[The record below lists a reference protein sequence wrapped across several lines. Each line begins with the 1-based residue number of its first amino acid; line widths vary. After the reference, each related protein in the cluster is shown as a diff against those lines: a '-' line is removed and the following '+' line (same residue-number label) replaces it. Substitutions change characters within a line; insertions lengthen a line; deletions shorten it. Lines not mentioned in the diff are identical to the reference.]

1 VFNHKDQITSKLF
14 SFFDIFSNVP
24 FDRLKLHADTS
35 MFLTA
40 LFKTDFYF
48 RSKMSRRPSTST
60 LSIFDDLSDSSL
72 NDSSYLYQA
81 KRKKTDQSA
90 YTVSDE
96 DDQSTN
102 SNEYAGQIV
111 DRCDICQ
118 NFTNKCFNIPNASL
132 INAPEKKSRH
142 FKIQIN
148 LRNYSNKIDR
158 DILFDQIIKDN
169 PGIQCIVSLE
179 INEPKSTYRS
189 TQIYKILLNTKFTS
203 KTWSSQDMY
212 IYIFHL
218 LRSIVGE
225 EQPFL
230 DSNKP
235 TDLELRPEIILE
247 KTNTLKEGV
256 RWATIDFDP
265 RYTNCFDPNAFSE
278 SFRVERWARQN
289 VNEPFSL
296 KMQFITSKNTNKSHA
311 ELHKYLYEHKNKHH
325 KKFEIKPCLL
335 GPFND
340 WREPVRLWWND
351 WCINKY
357 HPKKK
362 QMLIIG
368 EQSNTGKTMF
378 VTQALFGGADP
389 GNQIPSE
396 AILIPERSGNPR
408 SVSSFAW
415 QRARPAFNSVI
426 FCDEFEIGYYN
437 TETLKLVLEGSSFNP
452 QVKGGYTDNIQ
463 LQIPAIF
470 ISNTDIPDY
479 DKSGKDMKP
488 LKRRFTIVRIP
499 KNTKSYK
506 TTEHNPYIELYKQQ
520 KINDDLEKA
529 KELETAENALLPNIE
544 VEESIPSEQNQIIH
558 VDQNNNIARDDA
570 QIINDDLE
578 KAKELETAEIAL
590 LPNIEVEE
598 SIPSEQNQII
608 NVDQNNNIA
617 RDDAHIIQTNHIV
630 ECVSNNPIDQ
640 QFQGLVDS
648 SQLYN
653 IVNNSSN
660 NDQTDECVG
669 FDIAFLNDLNS
680 CQTPDAIEITP
691 PLLEQN
697 KALNQNENK
706 DLSQDN
712 SAQVNNIEKIITS
725 TEFRKEN
732 DVDITT
738 TTNEECEI
746 IAINDFVKKKDEIDK
761 IVIETLNDMMER
773 LEKELN
779 F

>member
-1 VFNHKDQITSKLF
+1 
-14 SFFDIFSNVP
+14 
-24 FDRLKLHADTS
+24 
-35 MFLTA
+35 
-40 LFKTDFYF
+40 
-48 RSKMSRRPSTST
+48 MSRRPSTST
-60 LSIFDDLSDSSL
+60 FSIFDDLSDSGL
-72 NDSSYLYQA
+72 NDSIDIYQA
-81 KRKKTDQSA
+81 KRKKTNQSE
-90 YTVSDE
+90 YTVSDD

-102 SNEYAGQIV
+102 SNENAGQIV

-118 NFTNKCFNIPNASL
+118 NFTNKCFNISNASL

-158 DILFDQIIKDN
+158 DILFDQIIRDN

-203 KTWSSQDMY
+203 KTWSSQNMY

-230 DSNKP
+230 VSNKP

-426 FCDEFEIGYYN
+426 FCDEFEIGFYN

-488 LKRRFTIVRIP
+488 LKRRFTIVKIP

-520 KINDDLEKA
+520 KLNNDLEKA
-529 KELETAENALLPNIE
+529 RELETAENALLPIIE
-544 VEESIPSEQNQIIH
+544 VQ
-558 VDQNNNIARDDA
+558 
-570 QIINDDLE
+570 
-578 KAKELETAEIAL
+578 
-590 LPNIEVEE
+590 E

-680 CQTPDAIEITP
+680 CQTPDSIEITP
-691 PLLEQN
+691 PILEQQS

-706 DLSQDN
+706 DLSEDN

-738 TTNEECEI
+738 TTNVECEI

>member
-1 VFNHKDQITSKLF
+1 
-14 SFFDIFSNVP
+14 
-24 FDRLKLHADTS
+24 
-35 MFLTA
+35 
-40 LFKTDFYF
+40 
-48 RSKMSRRPSTST
+48 MSRRPSTST
-60 LSIFDDLSDSSL
+60 FSIFDDLSDSSL
-72 NDSSYLYQA
+72 NDSIDLYQA
-81 KRKKTDQSA
+81 KRKKTVQSE
-90 YTVSDE
+90 YTVSDD

-102 SNEYAGQIV
+102 SNENAGQIV
-111 DRCDICQ
+111 DRCEICQ
-118 NFTNKCFNIPNASL
+118 NFTNKCFNISNASL
-132 INAPEKKSRH
+132 INAPEKKSRQ

-148 LRNYSNKIDR
+148 LRNYSNEINR

-169 PGIQCIVSLE
+169 PGIQCIVSFE

-189 TQIYKILLNTKFTS
+189 TQIYKILLNTKFTI

-225 EQPFL
+225 EQQFL

-265 RYTNCFDPNAFSE
+265 RYTNCFDPNSFSE

-296 KMQFITSKNTNKSHA
+296 KMPFITSKNSNKSQA
-311 ELHKYLYEHKNKHH
+311 ELMKYLFEHKNKHH

-335 GPFND
+335 GPFTD

-396 AILIPERSGNPR
+396 AILIPERSGNIR

-415 QRARPAFNSVI
+415 QRSRPAFNSVI
-426 FCDEFEIGYYN
+426 FCDEFEIGFYN

-452 QVKGGYTDNIQ
+452 QVKGGCTDNIQ

-488 LKRRFTIVRIP
+488 LKRRFTIVKIP
-499 KNTKSYK
+499 KNTKTYK
-506 TTEHNPYIELYKQQ
+506 TTEHNPYIELFKQQ
-520 KINDDLEKA
+520 KF
-529 KELETAENALLPNIE
+529 KELLNAIELENAGNALL
-544 VEESIPSEQNQIIH
+544 
-558 VDQNNNIARDDA
+558 
-570 QIINDDLE
+570 
-578 KAKELETAEIAL
+578 L
-590 LPNIEVEE
+590 LPNK
-598 SIPSEQNQII
+598 
-608 NVDQNNNIA
+608 
-617 RDDAHIIQTNHIV
+617 
-630 ECVSNNPIDQ
+630 
-640 QFQGLVDS
+640 
-648 SQLYN
+648 
-653 IVNNSSN
+653 
-660 NDQTDECVG
+660 
-669 FDIAFLNDLNS
+669 S
-680 CQTPDAIEITP
+680 CAC
-691 PLLEQN
+691 
-697 KALNQNENK
+697 
-706 DLSQDN
+706 
-712 SAQVNNIEKIITS
+712 
-725 TEFRKEN
+725 F
-732 DVDITT
+732 
-738 TTNEECEI
+738 C
-746 IAINDFVKKKDEIDK
+746 
-761 IVIETLNDMMER
+761 
-773 LEKELN
+773 
-779 F
+779 